1 MYCAL
6 DENLYA
12 ITYTCDIDK
21 QPTAWY
27 MVFFVYIHLY
37 MEFESK
43 MISSSSTV
51 ASVRWLLIGER
62 SLSRA
67 ILKSPITNMAFSLV

>member
-27 MVFFVYIHLY
+27 MGFFVYIHLY
-37 MEFESK
+37 MVFESK
-43 MISSSSTV
+43 MISSSTV

-62 SLSRA
+62 SLSRD
-67 ILKSPITNMAFSLV
+67 ILKSPITNMVFSLV